1 MYEKG
6 FYHSETPQERMTR
19 ENNEKQR
26 VQNENPSP
34 FLDKMFDGMYKM
46 SSIFNGSNNLKNTAA
61 KKRDRKGNV
70 IL

>member
-1 MYEKG
+1 
-6 FYHSETPQERMTR
+6 MTR

-26 VQNENPSP
+26 IQNENPSP